1 MKFTFMGTKGENNR
15 KQIIS
20 IADNLFYEKGFDH
33 TSFTD
38 IADAADIARGNF
50 YYYFK
55 TKDDILSAVLDKRRS
70 DIISMLGDWE
80 TEYPEPKLRLKNYT
94 LMLVKSQS
102 NIKNYGCP
110 IGSLCLELNKLRHAL
125 QDDANNMFELF
136 LTWLE
141 KQFNALGHDQDALFL
156 SMHLMGRCQGIS
168 VLTSASSNEDYLNRE
183 VELLQQWINEL

>member
-1 MKFTFMGTKGENNR
+1 MGTKGDKNR
-15 KQIIS
+15 KLIIS

-38 IADAADIARGNF
+38 IADAAGIARGNF

-55 TKDDILSAVLDKRRS
+55 TKDDILSAVLDKRQS
-70 DIISMLGDWE
+70 DIIVMLDCWE
-80 TEYPEPKLRLKNYT
+80 KEYPEPKLRLKNYT
-94 LMLVKSQS
+94 LMLVKSQT

-125 QDDANNMFELF
+125 QNDANNMFEIF
-136 LTWLE
+136 QEWLE
-141 KQFNALGHDQDALFL
+141 KQFTAIGHEHDAGFL

-168 VLTSASSNEDYLNRE
+168 VLTSASSNEEYLNRE
-183 VELLQQWINEL
+183 VELLQQWINDL

>member
-1 MKFTFMGTKGENNR
+1 MGTKGDKNR

-20 IADNLFYEKGFDH
+20 IADNLFYEKEH

-38 IADAADIARGNF
+38 IADTAGIARGNF

-55 TKDDILSAVLDKRRS
+55 TKDHILSAVLDKRRS
-70 DIISMLGDWE
+70 DIIAMLKNWE
-80 TEYPEPKLRLKNYT
+80 KDYPDPKSRLKNYI

-102 NIKNYGCP
+102 NIKNFGCP
-110 IGSLCLELNKLRHAL
+110 LGSLCLELNKLRHAL

-136 LTWLE
+136 QTWLE
-141 KQFNALGHDQDALFL
+141 KQFVAIGQEQDAAFL

-168 VLTSASSNEDYLNRE
+168 VLTSASSNEDYFNRE
-183 VELLQQWINEL
+183 VELLQLWINEL